1 MRSWKL
7 FAPVLILIII
17 AITLFLRLHR
27 DPLSLQGE
35 VDATTV
41 TIASKA
47 HGRVAQLHV
56 QRGDDV
62 HQGDLL
68 VSIVSP
74 ELDAQVAS
82 LEAARDQARAQ
93 VQESNSGTRE
103 EDIRVLQANVAE
115 AESTLRNAER
125 DYRRYA
131 ELAGRGFYPQS
142 QLDVA
147 RRQQDVARDQ
157 LIAARANLA
166 KGQSGDRAERRDALS
181 ASLAQAEAQLQQL
194 KAQADD
200 LLVRAPVDGEVGS
213 IPAEQGELV
222 NAYSPLMTL
231 VQLPKS
237 YFIFNMREDLL
248 AHIRKGDQLTVRV
261 PALGSLDVNAEVGYI
276 APLGDFA
283 TKRATRAT
291 GDFDLK
297 TFEVR
302 LYPLAPVDGLR
313 PGMSVLWE
321 WAAR

>member
-1 MRSWKL
+1 MKSWKL
-7 FAPVLILIII
+7 FAPVLIFIIV
-17 AITLFLRLHR
+17 AITLYLRLHR
-27 DPLSLQGE
+27 EPLLLQGE

-62 HQGDLL
+62 RKGDLL

-74 ELDAQVAS
+74 ELEAQVAS
-82 LEAARDQARAQ
+82 LEAARAGAEAQ
-93 VQESNSGTRE
+93 VRESASGTRE
-103 EDIRVLQANVAE
+103 EDLRVLQANVAE
-115 AESTLRNAER
+115 AEATLRNAER
-125 DYRRYA
+125 DYKRYA
-131 ELAGRGFYPQS
+131 ELADRGFYPQS
-142 QLDVA
+142 QLDIA

-157 LIAARANLA
+157 LAAARANLA
-166 KGQSGDRAERRDALS
+166 KGESGDRAERREALS
-181 ASLAQAEAQLQQL
+181 ASLAQADAQLQQL
-194 KAQADD
+194 QAQADD
-200 LLVRAPVDGEVGS
+200 LQVQAPVDGEIGS

-231 VQLPKS
+231 VQLSRS
-237 YFIFNMREDLL
+237 YFIFNLREDLL
-248 AHIRKGDQLTVRV
+248 VNVRKGGHVRLRV
-261 PALGSLDVNAEVGYI
+261 PALDQDIEAEVRYI

-302 LYPLAPVDGLR
+302 LYPLAPVEGLR
-313 PGMSVLWE
+313 PGMSTLWQ
-321 WAAR
+321 WAEE